1 MTVRLLTV
9 VGCLMLAASAVTAG
23 PVMEVSTSQ
32 FDFGYV
38 PEHIDVS
45 YVLWL
50 YSRGDSAL
58 TITRIDPGCPC
69 LKTDFVGPVTMEPGD
84 STPVTIRFNSHRFLS
99 QVVKYPV
106 VYNNQGFGTHSL
118 VVSAYVFNELNDPKP
133 LVLKPN
139 AMDISAIGDNPRDSV
154 SFELTNN
161 SEKPVRPKVVYLP
174 PQLERV
180 VLPEVI
186 NPGKTERGAVIIKP
200 SALGTDFYK
209 SFTIEVDDRDATRYT
224 VPVRRRQP

>member
-1 MTVRLLTV
+1 MTMRLITV
-9 VGCLMLAASAVTAG
+9 IGCLALAATAVMAG
-23 PVMEVSTSQ
+23 PVLEVSTSQ

-45 YVLWL
+45 YELWV

-58 TITRIDPGCPC
+58 TVNRIDPGCPC
-69 LKTDFVGPVTMEPGD
+69 LKTDFVGPRILEPGD
-84 STPVTIRFNSHRFLS
+84 SIPVTLRFNSHRFLN
-99 QVVKYPV
+99 QVIKYPV
-106 VYNNQGFGTHSL
+106 IYSNQGFGTNSI
-118 VVSAYVFNELNDPKP
+118 VVSAYVYNELIEPEP
-133 LVLKPN
+133 LVLKPS
-139 AMDISAIGDNPRDSV
+139 AMDVSPIGDNPRDSV
-154 SFELTNN
+154 SFQLTNN
-161 SEKPVRPKVVYLP
+161 SQKPVRLKIIYQP

-209 SFTIEVDDRDATRYT
+209 SFTIEVDDKDATRYS
-224 VPVRRRQP
+224 VPLRRRQN